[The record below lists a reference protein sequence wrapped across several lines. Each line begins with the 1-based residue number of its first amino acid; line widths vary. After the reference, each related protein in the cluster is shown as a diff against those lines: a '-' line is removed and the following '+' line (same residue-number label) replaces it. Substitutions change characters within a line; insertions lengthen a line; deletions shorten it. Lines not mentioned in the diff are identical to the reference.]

1 MPNKPKVPS
10 VFQGNKIF
18 DDRGSLGFINGF
30 NVSEF
35 KRFYLIENHSVNF
48 IRAWHGH
55 LKETKAIIM
64 VKGEA
69 LVCAVELDNTTNP
82 NKNNEV
88 TRIVLSATSPSALY
102 IPAGY
107 ANGFMTL
114 STDAKLLVFSSTTVE
129 ESQGDDYRFAHDY
142 WNPWDITPR

>member
-10 VFQGNKIF
+10 VFQVNKIF
-18 DDRGSLGFINGF
+18 DDRGSLLFINGF

-69 LVCAVELDNTTNP
+69 LVCAVELDDTINP
-82 NKNNEV
+82 NKDNEV
-88 TRIVLSATSPSALY
+88 TRVVLSATSPSALY

-114 STDAKLLVFSSTTVE
+114 SADAKLLVFSSTTVE
-129 ESQGDDYRFAHDY
+129 ESQGDDYRFAYDY
-142 WNPWDITPR
+142 WNPWNITPR

>member
-1 MPNKPKVPS
+1 MPNTPKVPV
-10 VFQGNKIF
+10 VFQGNKVF

-64 VKGEA
+64 VEGEA

-129 ESQGDDYRFAHDY
+129 ESQGDDYRFAYDY
-142 WNPWDITPR
+142 WNPWNITPR

>member
-1 MPNKPKVPS
+1 MSDTSRKPKV
-10 VFQGNKIF
+10 FQGSKVF

-129 ESQGDDYRFAHDY
+129 ESQGDDYRFAYDY
-142 WNPWDITPR
+142 WNPWNITPR

>member
-30 NVSEF
+30 DVSEF

-69 LVCAVELDNTTNP
+69 LVCAVELDSTTNP
-82 NKNNEV
+82 SKNSEV

-129 ESQGDDYRFAHDY
+129 ESQGDDYRFAYDY
-142 WNPWDITPR
+142 WNPWNITPR

>member
-30 NVSEF
+30 DVSNF

-69 LVCAVELDNTTNP
+69 LVCAVELDDTTNP

-88 TRIVLSATSPSALY
+88 TRVVLSATSPSALY

-114 STDAKLLVFSSTTVE
+114 SADAKLLVFSSTTVE
-129 ESQGDDYRFAHDY
+129 ESQGDDYRFAYDY
-142 WNPWDITPR
+142 WNPWNITPR

>member
-30 NVSEF
+30 DVSDF

-69 LVCAVELDNTTNP
+69 LVCAVELDDTTNP
-82 NKNNEV
+82 NKDNEV
-88 TRIVLSATSPSALY
+88 TRVVLSATSPSALY

-114 STDAKLLVFSSTTVE
+114 SAGAKLLVFSSTTVE
-129 ESQGDDYRFAHDY
+129 ESQGDDYRFAYDY
-142 WNPWDITPR
+142 WNPWNITPR

>member
-30 NVSEF
+30 DVSDF

-69 LVCAVELDNTTNP
+69 LVCAVELNDTTNP
-82 NKNNEV
+82 NKDNEV
-88 TRIVLSATSPSALY
+88 TRVVLSATSPSALY

-114 STDAKLLVFSSTTVE
+114 SADAKLLVFSSTTVE
-129 ESQGDDYRFAHDY
+129 ESQGDDYRFAYDY
-142 WNPWDITPR
+142 WNPWNITPR

>member
-1 MPNKPKVPS
+1 MSNTPKVPV
-10 VFQGNKIF
+10 VFQGNKVF

-69 LVCAVELDNTTNP
+69 LVCAVELDNTTDP

-129 ESQGDDYRFAHDY
+129 ESQGDDYRFAYDY
-142 WNPWDITPR
+142 WNPWNITPR

>member
-30 NVSEF
+30 DVSDF

-55 LKETKAIIM
+55 LKETKTIIM

-69 LVCAVELDNTTNP
+69 LVCAVELDDTTNP

-88 TRIVLSATSPSALY
+88 TRVVLSATSPSALY

-114 STDAKLLVFSSTTVE
+114 SADAKLLVFSSTTVE
-129 ESQGDDYRFAHDY
+129 ESQGDDYRFAYDY
-142 WNPWDITPR
+142 WNPWNITPR

>member
-1 MPNKPKVPS
+1 MPNTPKIPT
-10 VFQGNKIF
+10 VFQGNKVF

-30 NVSEF
+30 NISDF

-55 LKETKAIIM
+55 LKESKAIIM
-64 VKGEA
+64 VRGEA
-69 LVCAVELDNTTNP
+69 LVCAVELDNAINP
-82 NKNNEV
+82 NKSNEV

-114 STDAKLLVFSSTTVE
+114 TSDAKLLVFSSTTVE
-129 ESQGDDYRFAHDY
+129 ESQGDDYRFPYDY
-142 WNPWDITPR
+142 WNPWEITPR

>member
-30 NVSEF
+30 DVSDF

-69 LVCAVELDNTTNP
+69 LVCAVELDDTTNP

-114 STDAKLLVFSSTTVE
+114 SADAKLLVFSSTTVE
-129 ESQGDDYRFAHDY
+129 ESQGDDYRFAYDY
-142 WNPWDITPR
+142 WNPWNITPR

>member
-30 NVSEF
+30 DVSDF

-69 LVCAVELDNTTNP
+69 LVCAVELDDTTNP

-88 TRIVLSATSPSALY
+88 TRVVLSATSPSALY

-114 STDAKLLVFSSTTVE
+114 SADAKLLVFSSTTVE
-129 ESQGDDYRFAHDY
+129 ESQGDDYRFAYDY
-142 WNPWDITPR
+142 WNPWNITPR

>member
-1 MPNKPKVPS
+1 MPNTPKVPV
-10 VFQGNKIF
+10 VFQGNKVF
-18 DDRGSLGFINGF
+18 DDRGNLGFINGF

-35 KRFYLIENHSVNF
+35 KRFYLIENQSVNF

-129 ESQGDDYRFAHDY
+129 ESQGDDYRFAYDY
-142 WNPWDITPR
+142 WNPWNITPR

>member
-30 NVSEF
+30 DVSDF

-69 LVCAVELDNTTNP
+69 LVCAVELDDTTNP
-82 NKNNEV
+82 NKDNEV
-88 TRIVLSATSPSALY
+88 TRVVLSATSPSALY

-114 STDAKLLVFSSTTVE
+114 SADAKLLVFSSTTVE
-129 ESQGDDYRFAHDY
+129 ESQGDDYRFAYDY
-142 WNPWDITPR
+142 WNPWNITPR

>member
-1 MPNKPKVPS
+1 MPNTPKVPV
-10 VFQGNKIF
+10 VFQGNKVF

-64 VKGEA
+64 VRGEA
-69 LVCAVELDNTTNP
+69 LVCAVELDSTTNP
-82 NKNNEV
+82 SKNKEV

-129 ESQGDDYRFAHDY
+129 ESQGDDYRFAYDY
-142 WNPWDITPR
+142 WNPWNITPR

>member
-1 MPNKPKVPS
+1 MPHKPIVPS

-30 NVSEF
+30 NVSDF

-55 LKETKAIIM
+55 LKESKAIIM

-114 STDAKLLVFSSTTVE
+114 SADAKLLVFSSTTVE
-129 ESQGDDYRFAHDY
+129 ESQGDDYRFAYDY
-142 WNPWDITPR
+142 WNPWNITPR

>member
-1 MPNKPKVPS
+1 
-10 VFQGNKIF
+10 
-18 DDRGSLGFINGF
+18 
-30 NVSEF
+30 
-35 KRFYLIENHSVNF
+35 
-48 IRAWHGH
+48 
-55 LKETKAIIM
+55 M

-129 ESQGDDYRFAHDY
+129 ESQGDDYRFAYDY
-142 WNPWDITPR
+142 WNPWNITPR

>member
-1 MPNKPKVPS
+1 MPNTPKVPV
-10 VFQGNKIF
+10 VFQGNKVF

-88 TRIVLSATSPSALY
+88 TRIVLSATSPSVLY

-129 ESQGDDYRFAHDY
+129 ESQGDDYRFPFDY
-142 WNPWDITPR
+142 WNPWEVVPR

>member
-1 MPNKPKVPS
+1 MPNKPNVPS

-30 NVSEF
+30 NVSDF

-69 LVCAVELDNTTNP
+69 LVCAVELDDTTNP
-82 NKNNEV
+82 NKDNEV
-88 TRIVLSATSPSALY
+88 TRVVLSATSPSALY

-114 STDAKLLVFSSTTVE
+114 SADAKLLVFSSTTVE
-129 ESQGDDYRFAHDY
+129 ESQGDDYRFAYDY
-142 WNPWDITPR
+142 WNPWNITPR